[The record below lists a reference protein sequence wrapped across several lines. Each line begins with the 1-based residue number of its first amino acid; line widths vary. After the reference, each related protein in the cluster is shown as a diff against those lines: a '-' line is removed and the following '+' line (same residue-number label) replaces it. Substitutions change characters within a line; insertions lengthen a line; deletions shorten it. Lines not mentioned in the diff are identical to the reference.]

1 MQLAVENA
9 SNTMVQKIV
18 IAQKLGTEKV
28 LEAQERKNTIKN
40 DIQNTMEARNARKSA
55 FEQRLL
61 MQEMDRENK
70 NASKVSK

>member
-28 LEAQERKNTIKN
+28 LEA
-40 DIQNTMEARNARKSA
+40 
-55 FEQRLL
+55 
-61 MQEMDRENK
+61 
-70 NASKVSK
+70 

>member
-1 MQLAVENA
+1 
-9 SNTMVQKIV
+9 
-18 IAQKLGTEKV
+18 
-28 LEAQERKNTIKN
+28 
-40 DIQNTMEARNARKSA
+40 MEARNARKSA